1 MNVLVVGFGL
11 IGGGVDAASYYVAH
25 GHKVRVTDVRNE
37 GALFESIE
45 DLQGKGVVFH
55 FDVPFE
61 EDVQWADLI
70 VKTHYRGQ
78 EDYTYPKTK
87 EVVNDISVLLTS
99 KLAKDVKFIF
109 VAGAKNKT
117 ITASAIC
124 HALNEF
130 GQVSHLC
137 GNMGISGFSELERLE
152 KGEKPAYIIIELSF
166 WQFRDTVDILDW
178 DMPTAQLTVYTGAHE
193 SEDSSASNSDILG
206 SLALVSESMVCP
218 YAQKKLFTNFMS
230 KLPGK
235 KSGNV
240 FAAEAYSYKLS
251 KALAPKMIW
260 AFTALK
266 RMGYETAKIN
276 TSLKAFKGI
285 PNRGEL
291 VCRTD
296 TCLFINDSSSS
307 LPESVGFAVDNFDNM
322 RVHLICG
329 GYGKSLDPSGME
341 NALSGVA
348 SIHLLDGT
356 FTNDKLIPLLENM
369 GIEYHGPFA
378 SMKDAVE
385 SAQTCAGNDPHV
397 MQVVLLSPGVPALYF
412 YKNEFYRGDCF
423 RSAIA
428 ELVDM

>member
-70 VKTHYRGQ
+70 VKTHYRGP
-78 EDYTYPKTK
+78 EDYAYPKTK

-99 KLAKDVKFIF
+99 KLTEDVKFIF

-124 HALNEF
+124 HSLNEF
-130 GQVSHLC
+130 GQISHLC

-152 KGEKPAYIIIELSF
+152 NGEKPAYIIIELSV
-166 WQFRDTVDILDW
+166 WQFRDTIGILDW
-178 DMPTAQLTVYTGAHE
+178 DMPNAQMTVYTGSHE
-193 SEDSSASNSDILG
+193 SEDAQDTGTDILS
-206 SLALVSESMVCP
+206 SLALVSKSVVCP
-218 YAQKKLFTNFMS
+218 YAQKKLFTDFMS

-235 KSGNV
+235 KFGNV
-240 FAAEAYSYKLS
+240 FAAEANSYKMS
-251 KALAPKMIW
+251 KALVPKMMW
-260 AFTALK
+260 AFATLK
-266 RMGYETAKIN
+266 RMGYEPSKIN

-341 NALSGVA
+341 KALSGVA
-348 SIHLLDGT
+348 SIHLLEGT
-356 FTNDKLIPLLENM
+356 FTKDKLIPLLENK
-369 GIEYHGPFA
+369 GLEYHGPFA

-385 SAQTCAGNDPHV
+385 SAQACVGNDSHL
-397 MQVVLLSPGVPALYF
+397 MQVVLLSPGVPALYI
-412 YKNEFYRGDCF
+412 YRNEFYRGDCF
-423 RSAIA
+423 RSAI
-428 ELVDM
+428 EETIGL